1 MQQKTRFS
9 AYTSD
14 NHVLIPVYIG
24 SEINFNTNKFFTAYA
39 MFELGYSYLSY
50 NTYSVKKEIN
60 SSTGEVISYYAD
72 SATQNKVTDNLF
84 GIGAGI
90 GIIHQLSQNIGII
103 LSFKLNSQLNS
114 KYNFI
119 NGQGTYTAFSLGLD
133 YKI

>member
-1 MQQKTRFS
+1 
-9 AYTSD
+9 
-14 NHVLIPVYIG
+14 
-24 SEINFNTNKFFTAYA
+24 